1 MFRGRRGN
9 LACRRRHGERVGLR
23 DFPLRLLMTFFISIV
38 SIGLFPES
46 PAARA
51 QDAPA
56 QAAPVP
62 NDYWDRLAEVLFER
76 IGRDSGLPSDIVT
89 AIAQDRA
96 GFIWVGTPVGLT
108 RFDGYRFRTFQPDSR
123 DPSSLPDGYINAL
136 HVDRRGRLWVGTNN
150 GGVARFI
157 PETESFAR
165 YPAGP
170 GGLAHPTAY
179 QFSED
184 GQGSIWVGLRSGLA
198 RLDGDTGAATNYR
211 AQDGRDGGLP
221 GSVVLDLLFDRVGNL
236 WVATDGGLAIRPAGK
251 SAFQM
256 AYKVMNLPSLPPD
269 AAISALFADARGR
282 VWVGSRSGILVGI
295 DPETEMAR
303 SFDLARADGRVID
316 RPQIRAIQDL
326 DTRAADSDLLWVAT
340 DPGGLM
346 ELDVATGDVR
356 LIRHDP
362 AINASISGDAV
373 RSMMRDRSGLIWVAT
388 WGSGLNVHNPANQ
401 GILSIFA
408 SASHRDSPTEP
419 QVRSVLAASDGQVYL
434 GFETR
439 GIDIIDP
446 ARGTRRNL
454 APGIGPGGGLPRASI
469 LSLAEDG
476 PGRIWIGTQL
486 GLARYDAETGRV
498 ENVDLPAPLAGAPIH
513 AILVRK
519 GELWLATEGLAR
531 FNPVTGGLVH
541 FHHDPDDAT
550 TLADDRV
557 RVLAETPDGRIWAGT
572 HRGLH
577 LIDPESGHV
586 RRVQNR
592 SWDWSSLA
600 HNYITGLVYDRH
612 GRLWVGTLGGGVS
625 ILDSDLS
632 DERYRFINI
641 TKRNGLPGDSVQ
653 AMVPD
658 AGGKIWI
665 NTEDGL
671 ARIDP
676 DTRSIT
682 PVGWDDGLG
691 VRGTWV
697 GSAARLDNGELLF
710 GGREGL
716 TVVRPWALRRW
727 EFQPPLVLTDIR
739 IDNQPVPTAALNLT
753 SLVLPEVAGTGSG
766 KSMAAPSHD
775 GGIVLPAGTRTL
787 TVGFSAL
794 DYAGPSSLR
803 YSYSLEGFDRGWAE
817 VDALGRTAT
826 YTNLPPGTYSLR
838 LRATNKEG
846 VWGSAT
852 RILPVTVLPAWYQT
866 SLARVGGVL
875 AVLALL
881 GLVIQAR
888 TAALRRQRRWLES
901 LVAQRTQDLVI
912 ANAELERLASFDGLT
927 GLYNRRR
934 FEEAANAEIDR
945 ARRYGRPFSLLLI
958 DLDHFKQVNDTRGHN
973 AGDAA
978 LRQAA
983 RILGEAVRTTD
994 LVARYGGEEL
1004 AVLLPE
1010 TDAEEARQVAE
1021 RIRLAIGGTPISYEN
1036 ESFVITA
1043 SLGGAQYSPDD
1054 DGLARLVGRADAAL
1068 YRAKQGGRNRVMF
1081 NDPGEAASPPAY
1093 HAGTLL
1099 R

>member
-1 MFRGRRGN
+1 M
-9 LACRRRHGERVGLR
+9 ACRRRHWWRVEPG
-23 DFPLRLLMTFFISIV
+23 DFPLRLLTLLIVSIV
-38 SIGLFPES
+38 SIGSILQTPIACAQPAQP
-46 PAARA
+46 PAA
-51 QDAPA
+51 PG
-56 QAAPVP
+56 P
-62 NDYWDRLAEVLFER
+62 NEYWDRLAEVLFER

-179 QFSED
+179 RFSED

-221 GSVVLDLLFDRVGNL
+221 GAVVLDLLFDRVGNL

-256 AYKVMNLPSLPPD
+256 AHKVMNLPSLSPD
-269 AAISALFADARGR
+269 VAISALFTDARGR
-282 VWVGSRSGILVGI
+282 VWVGSRTGILVGI
-295 DPETEMAR
+295 DPETGVAR

-326 DTRAADSDLLWVAT
+326 DAGGDEDRDRLWVAT

-346 ELDVATGDVR
+346 ELDVTTGDVR
-356 LIRHDP
+356 LIRHDS

-419 QVRSVLAASDGQVYL
+419 QVRSVLAASNGLVYL

-439 GIDIIDP
+439 GIDVIDP
-446 ARGTRRNL
+446 VRGTRKNL
-454 APGIGPGGGLPRASI
+454 APGMGPGGGLPRASI
-469 LSLAEDG
+469 LSMAEDEAG
-476 PGRIWIGTQL
+476 HIWIGTQL
-486 GLARYDAETGRV
+486 GLARYDTGTDRV

-531 FNPVTGGLVH
+531 YNPATGGLIH

-577 LIDPESGHV
+577 LIDPETGHV

-625 ILDSDLS
+625 ILDSDLA

-658 AGGKIWI
+658 ADGKIWI

-716 TVVRPWALRRW
+716 TVVRPWALQRW

-753 SLVLPEVAGTGSG
+753 TLPPPEVTGTASG
-766 KSMAAPSHD
+766 KSMPAPVPE

-787 TVGFSAL
+787 AVGFSAL
-794 DYAGPSSLR
+794 DYAGPASLR

-817 VDALGRTAT
+817 VDALGRTTT

-846 VWGSAT
+846 IWGSAT

-866 SLARVGGVL
+866 SLARLGGVVG
-875 AVLALL
+875 VLALL

-901 LVAQRTQDLVI
+901 LVAQRTQDLVM
-912 ANAELERLASFDGLT
+912 ANAELERLASFDALT

-983 RILGEAVRTTD
+983 RTLTEAVRTTD

-1010 TDAEEARQVAE
+1010 TDAEEAWRVAE
-1021 RIRLAIGGTPISYEN
+1021 RIRLAVGGTPVTHEGDI
-1036 ESFVITA
+1036 FTITA
-1043 SLGGAQYSPDD
+1043 SLGGAQYSIED
-1054 DGLARLVGRADAAL
+1054 DGLARLIGRADAAL

-1081 NDPGEAASPPAY
+1081 TDPGEAGVGPLAGI

>member
-1 MFRGRRGN
+1 MASGRRHCWGDD
-9 LACRRRHGERVGLR
+9 RG
-23 DFPLRLLMTFFISIV
+23 DFPLRLLAAIIISIV
-38 SIGLFPES
+38 SIVSILKT
-46 PAARA
+46 PAVRA
-51 QDAPA
+51 QS
-56 QAAPVP
+56 PVP
-62 NDYWDRLAEVLFER
+62 APHDYWDRLAEVLFER
-76 IGRDSGLPSDIVT
+76 IGRDTGLPSDIVT

-108 RFDGYRFRTFQPDSR
+108 RFDGYRFRTFQPDTR

-179 QFSED
+179 RFSED
-184 GQGSIWVGLRSGLA
+184 GQGNIWVGLRSGLA

-211 AQDGRDGGLP
+211 AQEGRDGGLP
-221 GSVVLDLLFDRVGNL
+221 GGIVLDLLFDRMGNL

-251 SAFQM
+251 SSFLM
-256 AYKVMNLPSLPPD
+256 AQEVMNLPSLPRD
-269 AAISALFADARGR
+269 AAISALFADGRGR
-282 VWVGSRSGILVGI
+282 VWVGSRTGILVGI
-295 DPETEMAR
+295 DPVSGVAR
-303 SFDLARADGRVID
+303 SFDLARADGRVVD

-326 DTRAADSDLLWVAT
+326 DPGATGADLLWVAT
-340 DPGGLM
+340 DPGGLLA
-346 ELDVATGDVR
+346 LDVGTGDVR

-362 AINASISGDAV
+362 AIAASISGDAV
-373 RSMMRDRSGLIWVAT
+373 RGMMRDRSGLIWVAT

-401 GILSIFA
+401 GVLSIFA
-408 SASHRDSPTEP
+408 SASHRDSLTEP
-419 QVRSVLAASDGQVYL
+419 QVRSVLAAADGHVYL
-434 GFETR
+434 GFETK
-439 GIDIIDP
+439 GIDVIDP
-446 ARGTRRNL
+446 AAGTRENL
-454 APGIGPGGGLPRASI
+454 APGMGPGGGMPRASI
-469 LSLAEDG
+469 LSMAEDG
-476 PGRIWIGTQL
+476 PDRIWIGTQL
-486 GLARYDAETGRV
+486 GLSRYDRRTGRL
-498 ENVDLPAPLAGAPIH
+498 ENIELPSPLAGAPVH
-513 AILVRK
+513 AILVRQ

-531 FNPVTGGLVH
+531 FDPATGALVH
-541 FHHDPDDAT
+541 FRHDPDDAT

-557 RVLAETPDGRIWAGT
+557 RVLAQAPDGRIWAGT

-577 LIDPESGHV
+577 LIDPETGHV

-600 HNYITGLVYDRH
+600 HNYITGLVYDRQ

-625 ILDSDLS
+625 MLDSDLS
-632 DERYRFINI
+632 DERYRFINVS
-641 TKRNGLPGDSVQ
+641 KRNGLPGDSVQ
-653 AMVPD
+653 AMVLD
-658 AGGKIWI
+658 GEGKVWV

-676 DTRSIT
+676 DTRSVTAI
-682 PVGWDDGLG
+682 GWDDGLG

-739 IDNQPVPTAALNLT
+739 IDNQPVPTAALNLSSIPAT
-753 SLVLPEVAGTGSG
+753 EGQGPAASG
-766 KSMAAPSHD
+766 KSRAAPVQD
-775 GGIVLPAGTRTL
+775 GGIVLPAGARSL
-787 TVGFSAL
+787 AVGFSAL
-794 DYAGPSSLR
+794 DYAGPANLR
-803 YSYSLEGFDRGWAE
+803 YSYSLEGFDKGWTE
-817 VDALGRTAT
+817 VDALARAAT
-826 YTNLPPGTYSLR
+826 YTNLPPGTYALR

-846 VWGSAT
+846 IWGSAT

-866 SLARVGGVL
+866 GLARVGAVL
-875 AVLALL
+875 AVLAVL

-901 LVAQRTQDLVI
+901 LVDQRTQDLVK
-912 ANAELERLASFDGLT
+912 ANAELERLASFDALT

-934 FEEAANAEIDR
+934 FEEAATAEIDR

-983 RILGEAVRTTD
+983 QTLLSAVRTTD

-1004 AVLLPE
+1004 GVLLPE
-1010 TDAEEARQVAE
+1010 TGAEEARQVAE
-1021 RIRLAIGGTPISYEN
+1021 RIRHAIGGTPVSHEGD
-1036 ESFVITA
+1036 SFIITA
-1043 SLGGAQYSPDD
+1043 SLGGAQYAVAD

-1068 YRAKQGGRNRVMF
+1068 YRAKQGGRNRVVF
-1081 NDPGEAASPPAY
+1081 SDPDDLPSSPPPGTYAS
-1093 HAGTLL
+1093 HLAG
-1099 R
+1099 